1 MLRVFT
7 ANPAPDARY
16 APAVTGS
23 EARPWPNGVRA
34 LGSRDYRVFWSAAL
48 VSSVGS
54 HMQLAALGW
63 VVAVLTGSA
72 AKVGLI
78 AFATIIPLVFLSPV
92 AGSLTDRYPRR
103 LLLLVTMAVQTAQAT
118 ALCITWV
125 AGIRSYWLIFALSI
139 VGGIATAMNGPVL
152 QAFVPE
158 LVPRRDLPNA
168 VMLNS
173 AQFNVAKALGPIT
186 AGILLVNTAG
196 AGWCFL
202 LNAVSFGAV
211 MIAVASIREGRHP
224 PPLERHTGYWRDFVD
239 GTRFVWRDPGLRTA
253 IGINGF
259 VAFVGQPLVPLI
271 PIVALELYDADSVQ
285 YGVLAGA
292 LGIGA
297 ILGAV
302 LTGWLDGRWKPSRI
316 LALGLLMYAAFVCF
330 VALSSS
336 LSTGIVAITG
346 AGAGF
351 LVVIATDNSCIQA
364 LAKDPWR
371 GRVLGIWLTFYGI
384 AYPMGVLVQGILA
397 DRIGVRTVLLGD
409 AVLLTIGTVV
419 LMVRGTMEALDTD
432 EAIANLNVG
441 PVDPEELS

>member
-1 MLRVFT
+1 MTKSDER
-7 ANPAPDARY
+7 
-16 APAVTGS
+16 
-23 EARPWPNGVRA
+23 EWPNGLRA

-63 VVAVLTGSA
+63 VVAVLTDSA
-72 AKVGLI
+72 TKVALV
-78 AFATIIPLVFLSPV
+78 AFGTIIPLVVLSPI

-103 LLLLVTMAVQTAQAT
+103 LLLLSTMTLQTAQAT
-118 ALCITWV
+118 ALAITWL
-125 AGIRSYWLIFALSI
+125 AGIREFSLIFLLAI

-173 AQFNVAKALGPIT
+173 AQFNVAKALGPIA
-186 AGILLVNTAG
+186 AGVLLVNTAG
-196 AGWCFL
+196 ASWCFL
-202 LNAVSFGAV
+202 LNAISFGAV
-211 MIAVASIREGRHP
+211 MIAVASIHEGRHP
-224 PPLERHTGYWRDFVD
+224 PPLDRTHGYWRDFVD
-239 GTRFVWRDPGLRTA
+239 GTRHVVHEPGLRAA

-259 VAFVGQPLVPLI
+259 VAMVGQPLVPLI
-271 PIVALELYDADSVQ
+271 PVVALELYDADSVQ

-302 LTGWLDGRWKPSRI
+302 LTGRLDGRWKPSRI
-316 LALGLLMYAAFVCF
+316 LALGLFMYAAFVCF
-330 VALSSS
+330 VALSTS
-336 LSTGIVAITG
+336 LNTGIVAITG

-364 LAKDPWR
+364 LAKEPWR
-371 GRVLGIWLTFYGI
+371 GRVIGIWLTAYGI
-384 AYPMGVLVQGILA
+384 AYPVGVLVQGILVDA
-397 DRIGVRTVLLGD
+397 IGVRTVLLGD

-419 LMVRGTMEALDTD
+419 LLVRRTMQALDTE
-432 EAIANLNVG
+432 EAIANLNIG

>member
-1 MLRVFT
+1 MTRL
-7 ANPAPDARY
+7 DDH
-16 APAVTGS
+16 
-23 EARPWPNGVRA
+23 EWPNGLRA

-125 AGIRSYWLIFALSI
+125 AGIREYWLIFVLAL

-186 AGILLVNTAG
+186 AGVLLVNTAG

-202 LNAVSFGAV
+202 LNALSFGGV

-224 PPLERHTGYWRDFVD
+224 PPLERHSGYWRDFVD

-302 LTGWLDGRWKPSRI
+302 LTGRLDGRWKPSRI
-316 LALGLLMYAAFVCF
+316 LALGLLLYAAFVAF
-330 VALSSS
+330 VAVSSS

-351 LVVIATDNSCIQA
+351 LVVIATDNSCIQT
-364 LAKDPWR
+364 LAKEPWR
-371 GRVLGIWLTFYGI
+371 GRVLGIWLTFFGI

-397 DRIGVRTVLLGD
+397 DRIGVRTVLLAD
-409 AVLLTIGTVV
+409 AVLLTVGTVV
-419 LMVRGTMEALDTD
+419 LMVRRTMDALDTD